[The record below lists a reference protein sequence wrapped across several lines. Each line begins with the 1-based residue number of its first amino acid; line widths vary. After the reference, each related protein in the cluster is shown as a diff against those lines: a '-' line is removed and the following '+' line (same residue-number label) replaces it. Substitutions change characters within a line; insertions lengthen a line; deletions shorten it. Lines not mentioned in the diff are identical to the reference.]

1 MSGETQNNAQGIHNK
16 AATNSYLE
24 LRKAKIERNA
34 KVLASLGLS
43 ESTPKKHVNNKKS
56 KSGAEKTLEV
66 RTRRSS
72 RLRNITGD
80 DLQSQTASDTSVKQ
94 ADATT
99 DLIEV
104 NKPRRIQKRPREEST
119 PRTYVQ
125 SEAKP
130 GTTRATNID
139 IKQTLYGHFDYP
151 VFVGRRLA
159 STGKA
164 AVVEHANFMCGNEP
178 GIGFNKYSGVCEFQ
192 NEALFLWV
200 NIGVPDADVR
210 NEFLN
215 GGKQVSNL
223 VPCTLVDA
231 RILLICI

>member
-16 AATNSYLE
+16 ATNSYLE

-56 KSGAEKTLEV
+56 KSGAVKTLEV

-151 VFVGRRLA
+151 VL
-159 STGKA
+159 
-164 AVVEHANFMCGNEP
+164 EHANFMCGNEP

-231 RILLICI
+231 RILLICV